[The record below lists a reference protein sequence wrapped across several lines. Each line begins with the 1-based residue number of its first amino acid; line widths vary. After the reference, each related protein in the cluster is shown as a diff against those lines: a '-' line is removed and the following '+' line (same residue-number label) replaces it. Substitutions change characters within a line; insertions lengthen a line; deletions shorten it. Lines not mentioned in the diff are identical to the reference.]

1 MAKTNEFRAEILLI
15 IAGLSFGNIPIISAI
30 LRDNNVSTLEQVFIR
45 SLIGSMF
52 GIVVILV
59 TFYSMNRLEIS
70 HALTKN
76 NQFFYAIQGL
86 ILNIMIIVY
95 FIAIALETPVGEAA
109 LLVQV
114 HPLITLVLGA
124 LLLKERFSKEKI
136 FSLLIAF
143 SGIVILIRPWEF
155 NSFLSHVVGDIF
167 AMLNGVFYS
176 FYLIIG
182 RLSKDHRLKVSP
194 LVSISFV
201 LIWTFITFIP
211 SMFLF
216 TLLPNNPLINS
227 FSFSTYK
234 SAFII
239 ELGIA
244 LGLLGSVLPYGLIMI
259 SSRYVESSRSAILLL
274 GEPLGAIVF
283 GLLILNE
290 PITIYYII
298 GGGLL
303 MFAIIYLILTG
314 SKPSSKIAI
323 VLNSNQN
330 GT

>member
-136 FSLLIAF
+136 FSLLIAVRF
-143 SGIVILIRPWEF
+143 EE
-155 NSFLSHVVGDIF
+155 
-167 AMLNGVFYS
+167 
-176 FYLIIG
+176 
-182 RLSKDHRLKVSP
+182 
-194 LVSISFV
+194 
-201 LIWTFITFIP
+201 T
-211 SMFLF
+211 
-216 TLLPNNPLINS
+216 NPLA
-227 FSFSTYK
+227 
-234 SAFII
+234 SAQ
-239 ELGIA
+239 IA
-244 LGLLGSVLPYGLIMI
+244 
-259 SSRYVESSRSAILLL
+259 
-274 GEPLGAIVF
+274 
-283 GLLILNE
+283 
-290 PITIYYII
+290 
-298 GGGLL
+298 
-303 MFAIIYLILTG
+303 
-314 SKPSSKIAI
+314 
-323 VLNSNQN
+323 
-330 GT
+330 

>member
-15 IAGLSFGNIPIISAI
+15 VAGLSFGNIPIISAI

-45 SLIGSMF
+45 SLIGSLF
-52 GIVVILV
+52 GIMVILL
-59 TFYSMNRLEIS
+59 SLHSSNSLEIY
-70 HALTKN
+70 HALSKN

-114 HPLITLVLGA
+114 HPLITLILGA
-124 LLLKERFSKEKI
+124 LLLKEKFSKEKI

-143 SGIVILIRPWEF
+143 SGILILIRPWEF
-155 NSFLSHVVGDIF
+155 SSFLSHVVGDIF

-216 TLLPNNPLINS
+216 TLLPNDPLINS
-227 FSFSTYK
+227 FSFSTYN

-239 ELGIA
+239 GLGIA
-244 LGLLGSVLPYGLIMI
+244 LGLFGSVLPYGLIMI
-259 SSRYVESSRSAILLL
+259 SSRYVESSKSAILLL
-274 GEPLGAIVF
+274 GEPLGAIIF
-283 GLLILNE
+283 GLLILGE
-290 PITIYYII
+290 PITINYII
-298 GGGLL
+298 GGSLL
-303 MFAIIYLILTG
+303 LFAIVYLIRAG
-314 SKPSSKIAI
+314 SKLSSKASI
-323 VLNSNQN
+323 VIQATS
-330 GT
+330 